1 MAATNAL
8 KDSAERIPYQK
19 ARRDLDLW
27 LSYRLVLTRAA
38 RKDLDR
44 LPGEVVGLADTTIL
58 ALADQPRPFGSEKLQ
73 GFENLYRIRV
83 GKYRILYEID
93 KATSIV
99 TIARIAHRK
108 SVYRK
113 R

>member
-1 MAATNAL
+1 LA
-8 KDSAERIPYQK
+8 YG
-19 ARRDLDLW
+19 
-27 LSYRLVLTRAA
+27 LVLTRAA

-44 LPGEVVGLADTTIL
+44 LPREVLKRADPMFL
-58 ALADQPRPFGSEKLQ
+58 ALAENPRPFGSEKLQ

-93 KATSIV
+93 KAGSTV
-99 TIARIAHRK
+99 TIARVAHRK
-108 SVYRK
+108 DVSRK